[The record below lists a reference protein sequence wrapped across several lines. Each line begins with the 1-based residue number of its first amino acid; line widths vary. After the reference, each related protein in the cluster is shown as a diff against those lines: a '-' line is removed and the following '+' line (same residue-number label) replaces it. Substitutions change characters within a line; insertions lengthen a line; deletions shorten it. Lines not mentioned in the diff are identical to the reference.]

1 MTRLVE
7 KLRIGVVVG
16 STRPGRRGDQVAE
29 WVAAVSRTHV
39 PTVDVEVVDVAAQ
52 GLPLLDEP
60 VPAAI
65 GEYRNPHTHAWS
77 DVAPY
82 DGYVFVTPEY
92 NHSTSGVLK
101 NAIDYLYAEWTNK
114 AAAFVGYGSVGGARA
129 VEHLRLICSELQIAH
144 VRSSCPSR
152 CSPTSPST
160 T

>member
-29 WVAAVSRTHV
+29 WVAAVSRAHV

-65 GEYRNPHTHAWS
+65 GDYRNPHT
-77 DVAPY
+77 
-82 DGYVFVTPEY
+82 
-92 NHSTSGVLK
+92 
-101 NAIDYLYAEWTNK
+101 
-114 AAAFVGYGSVGGARA
+114 RA
-129 VEHLRLICSELQIAH
+129 
-144 VRSSCPSR
+144 
-152 CSPTSPST
+152 
-160 T
+160 